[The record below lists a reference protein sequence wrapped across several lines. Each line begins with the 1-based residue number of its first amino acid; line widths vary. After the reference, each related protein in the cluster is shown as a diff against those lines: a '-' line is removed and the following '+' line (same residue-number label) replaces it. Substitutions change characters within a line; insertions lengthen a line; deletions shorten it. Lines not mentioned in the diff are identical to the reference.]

1 MQKHLYRHFSD
12 PGHMGLLNDVSV
24 TLIEKMD
31 GSDPKK
37 WEDLKVKMQCFSER
51 F

>member
-1 MQKHLYRHFSD
+1 
-12 PGHMGLLNDVSV
+12 MGLLNDVSV

-37 WEDLKVKMQCFSER
+37 WEDYWMKA
-51 F
+51 